1 MAVPFSELQAVAPS
15 AVIEL
20 FVLELNAV
28 QHGVNATYR
37 FHAGTSLNANGELV
51 WAGNTYQRFPIE
63 ADGFEYSG
71 KGQLPRPK
79 LRVSNIL
86 GYVTGLLAELPSGL
100 QGAKV
105 TRIRTLARYLDA
117 VNFPPRQN
125 LFTNT
130 NLFVW
135 TETATS
141 PGPQVRYRQANAALA
156 PDGTMTATKLVSS
169 TDNDNQRIYRS
180 TTGVVANSPVTYSF
194 YAKAG
199 EYTKVSIRASAVAT
213 ANSVFDLVNGV
224 WVVNSNATSQFA
236 IDAGND
242 WYRIGIT
249 YTPTTTTTVP
259 WVQLVNSAN
268 VVTFSGN
275 GTSGLFIWGA
285 QLEVGNVATDYQP
298 SVGIFINAGGSNPY
312 QVSTNPGWVPTLNTG
327 QTLNDA
333 SSSLFDGLD
342 AVQTPTGYDL
352 LLIGTGTRAGQYFV
366 YNTNDAG
373 LITGNSGWQ
382 TAAQAISLGWN
393 ITYPNFPQPAGA
405 SQNPYGTPDATAE
418 FPQEIYYIDRK
429 STETRD
435 VVEFELA
442 AAFDLQGVRAPKRQ
456 CISSICQWV
465 YRSPECSYNA
475 PAYYDADNNPI
486 ATAALDVCGK
496 RIDSCETRFDVY
508 TRIGTVTQGSNV
520 LTLNTSVSILPGQ
533 PVRGY
538 GLPAGTTVLAIL
550 TPTTIRVSNNATA
563 TTGVTVTGTPSGS
576 DAFMTVTS
584 NTGIGVGHLVTGPYM
599 NGATVTGISG
609 TTITLSQR
617 PYELVKDGI
626 YQEVAGDD
634 WIDIA
639 SGTTGISVGMFA
651 YGSFGVNK
659 PVVVV
664 EPTRVRIDTVTDI
677 KAAYETVAARSG
689 GFLPWKRNIATSPVV
704 AYFVP
709 QTPAAASYIFTA
721 DQTYAF
727 RDPLTALP
735 FGSFPGV
742 GGAYV

>member
-20 FVLELNAV
+20 FVLELNAA

-117 VNFPPRQN
+117 VNFPPRRNLLTDSN
-125 LFTNT
+125 LFA
-130 NLFVW
+130 W

-156 PDGTMTATKLVSS
+156 PDGTMTATNLVSS
-169 TDNDNQRIYRS
+169 TDNDNQRIFRS

-268 VVTFSGN
+268 VATFTGN
-275 GTSGLFIWGA
+275 GTSSLFIWGA
-285 QLEVGNVATDYQP
+285 QLEVGAAVTDYQP
-298 SVGIFINAGGSNPY
+298 VGTTF
-312 QVSTNPGWVPTLNTG
+312 
-327 QTLNDA
+327 
-333 SSSLFDGLD
+333 
-342 AVQTPTGYDL
+342 
-352 LLIGTGTRAGQYFV
+352 
-366 YNTNDAG
+366 
-373 LITGNSGWQ
+373 
-382 TAAQAISLGWN
+382 
-393 ITYPNFPQPAGA
+393 
-405 SQNPYGTPDATAE
+405 SQNPYGAPDPTAE
-418 FPQEIYYIDRK
+418 FPSEIFYIDRK

-475 PAYYDADNNPI
+475 PAYYDADNNPV

-520 LTLNTSVSILPGQ
+520 LTLNTSLSILPGQ

-626 YQEVAGDD
+626 YQDVAGDD

-664 EPTRVRIDTVTDI
+664 EPTRVRIDTVTDL
-677 KAAYETVAARSG
+677 KAAYETAAARSG
-689 GFLPWKRNIATSPVV
+689 GFLALKRNIATSPVV